1 MTIRVLKPAR
11 WLPLAMALA
20 LSVAP
25 LAHAAE
31 AVADPAASPGK
42 ATKSKGSRNGLE
54 IYQRFRDHLAEP
66 DCRNASPRWSA
77 HYAHATRRMAASND
91 ELLPLFGYV
100 VDELIKAKLP
110 TEYALI
116 PFIESGYKPAARSKA
131 GPAGLWQFIA
141 VTARNQ
147 GIPMRTGYDGRYS
160 VVDSTQAAVRYLKI
174 LHGMFGRNWRVAI
187 MGYNAGE
194 YRLINAIKRSGM
206 GQRNAEASRIQ
217 GMPLHTRAYV
227 EKLHALACL
236 LEDAGERESWRK
248 SLDRSVPLLGVEQM
262 APAEARTLDA
272 WARARKVDP
281 GWVRRLNPALASGSL
296 RGGAGSPQVLAPA
309 SVEPATQGATDVLG
323 VMVDVAAAAARAAPR
338 VTTASSIDN
347 PLEATAAAIDGRT
360 NADAEATPATPTT
373 HVVAKGDS
381 WWTIARRYRTSTAE
395 LLRINGLAAN
405 APLRPGMVLK
415 LDAGTR

>member
-141 VTARNQ
+141 LTARNQ

-160 VVDSTQAAVRYLKI
+160 VVDSTQAASPKTANQTR
-174 LHGMFGRNWRVAI
+174 RT
-187 MGYNAGE
+187 E
-194 YRLINAIKRSGM
+194 YTPTLVISTSI
-206 GQRNAEASRIQ
+206 
-217 GMPLHTRAYV
+217 
-227 EKLHALACL
+227 
-236 LEDAGERESWRK
+236 
-248 SLDRSVPLLGVEQM
+248 
-262 APAEARTLDA
+262 APT
-272 WARARKVDP
+272 
-281 GWVRRLNPALASGSL
+281 G
-296 RGGAGSPQVLAPA
+296 
-309 SVEPATQGATDVLG
+309 
-323 VMVDVAAAAARAAPR
+323 
-338 VTTASSIDN
+338 
-347 PLEATAAAIDGRT
+347 
-360 NADAEATPATPTT
+360 ADAETY
-373 HVVAKGDS
+373 VVGSQKPSGH
-381 WWTIARRYRTSTAE
+381 I
-395 LLRINGLAAN
+395 
-405 APLRPGMVLK
+405 APLVRKASASTVAPICSNQVSWAPSVATRPPRSAMFSVPV
-415 LDAGTR
+415 AA